1 MLKSQSEMA
10 MMRFQRDKP
19 GLDALTRLFKRG
31 SRSLLFWLRRQPEAL
46 QWQQILLS
54 DSLRVLGSCRASI
67 IIGERVAK
75 SALSNKHH
83 FWAMHVVATS
93 KQYMGDYDEAISL
106 FIQSQAFATEL
117 YLSFSYQHL
126 GKLYVEQGRL
136 KEAEVLLNDALSIRR
151 KYDKP
156 LLESSTL
163 KALQG
168 LEELRKNSTRS
179 VYEP

>member
-1 MLKSQSEMA
+1 M
-10 MMRFQRDKP
+10 
-19 GLDALTRLFKRG
+19 KR
-31 SRSLLFWLRRQPEAL
+31 
-46 QWQQILLS
+46 
-54 DSLRVLGSCRASI
+54 
-67 IIGERVAK
+67 
-75 SALSNKHH
+75 ALSNKHQ
-83 FWAMHVVATS
+83 FWALHVVATS

-106 FIQSQAFATEL
+106 FIQSQASATEL

-136 KEAEVLLNDALSIRR
+136 KEAEALFNEALNIRR

-168 LEELRKNSTRS
+168 LEELRKNSTRN

>member
-19 GLDALTRLFKRG
+19 SLDALIRLIKSG
-31 SRSLLFWLRRQPEAL
+31 SRCLLFWLRRQPEAL

-54 DSLRVLGSCRASI
+54 DSLRVQGDYQTSMN
-67 IIGERVAK
+67 IGERVSK
-75 SALSNKHH
+75 NALSNKHH
-83 FWAMHVVATS
+83 FCALHVVATS

-126 GKLYVEQGRL
+126 GKLYVEQERL
-136 KEAEVLLNDALSIRR
+136 KEAEVLFNEALNIRR

-156 LLESSTL
+156 LLESLTL

-168 LEELRKNSTRS
+168 LEELRKNSTRN

>member
-1 MLKSQSEMA
+1 
-10 MMRFQRDKP
+10 
-19 GLDALTRLFKRG
+19 
-31 SRSLLFWLRRQPEAL
+31 
-46 QWQQILLS
+46 
-54 DSLRVLGSCRASI
+54 
-67 IIGERVAK
+67 
-75 SALSNKHH
+75 
-83 FWAMHVVATS
+83 MHVVATS
-93 KQYMGDYDEAISL
+93 KQYMGDHDEAISL

>member
-1 MLKSQSEMA
+1 M
-10 MMRFQRDKP
+10 
-19 GLDALTRLFKRG
+19 
-31 SRSLLFWLRRQPEAL
+31 
-46 QWQQILLS
+46 
-54 DSLRVLGSCRASI
+54 
-67 IIGERVAK
+67 GE
-75 SALSNKHH
+75 
-83 FWAMHVVATS
+83 
-93 KQYMGDYDEAISL
+93 YDEAISL

-136 KEAEVLLNDALSIRR
+136 KEAEALLNDALSIRR

-163 KALQG
+163 KAIQG
-168 LEELRKNSTRS
+168 LEELRKSSTRN

>member
-19 GLDALTRLFKRG
+19 SLDALTRLCKSG
-31 SRSLLFWLRRQPEAL
+31 SRCLLFWLRRQPEAL

-54 DSLRVLGSCRASI
+54 DSLRVLGNYQTSI
-67 IIGERVAK
+67 NIGERVSK
-75 SALSNKHH
+75 NALSNKHH
-83 FWAMHVVATS
+83 FWALHVVATS

-136 KEAEVLLNDALSIRR
+136 KEAEVLLNDALNIRR

-168 LEELRKNSTRS
+168 LEELRKNSTRN